1 MVRETKAK
9 AQKLLKAMGD
19 ASNVIASLS
28 AHSVAVKT
36 VTLVGSRPV
45 IRVERCGYC
54 DALIHE
60 GRAAYLEFGCGV
72 SGKYRQGQY
81 LVGGCKVIWSESL
94 H

>member
-1 MVRETKAK
+1 MVRAAKEKALN
-9 AQKLLKAMGD
+9 LLKAMD
-19 ASNVIASLS
+19 SACDVIVTLN
-28 AHSVAVKT
+28 AHNVAVKT

-60 GRAAYLEFGCGV
+60 GRAAYLEFGCGM